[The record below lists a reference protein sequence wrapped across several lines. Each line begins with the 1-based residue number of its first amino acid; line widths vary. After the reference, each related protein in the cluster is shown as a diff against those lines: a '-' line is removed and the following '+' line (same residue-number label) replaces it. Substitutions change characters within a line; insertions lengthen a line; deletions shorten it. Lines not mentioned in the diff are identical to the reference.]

1 MGTLFSIRNSD
12 RPAAPAMREVQQAT
26 LPSTT
31 GAPPSILL
39 SLTAVTGMVDAVSV
53 LALGHVFTA
62 NMTGNVVFL
71 GFAIGGA
78 AGFSLSRSLMALI
91 CFAVGA
97 LLGGWM
103 TRKMIS
109 KDSGATLARALV
121 IETIFFFFAAAV
133 SIGFTAP
140 YEDHNLKISLVIAL
154 TAAAMGLRNSVVRRL
169 AIPDLTTTVL
179 TLTIAGLAADSSLAG
194 GDNPRWQRRGAAI
207 LAILAGAA
215 AGASMVRY
223 SVAVPLLVCG
233 LMSGICAL
241 TQRHLDRRGVC
252 K

>member
-1 MGTLFSIRNSD
+1 MS
-12 RPAAPAMREVQQAT
+12 EVQQAK
-26 LPSTT
+26 LPST

-39 SLTAVTGMVDAVSV
+39 SMTAVTGMVDAVSF

-62 NMTGNVVFL
+62 NMTGNVVLL

-78 AGFSLSRSLMALI
+78 AGVSVSRSLLALI

-103 TRKMIS
+103 TRKMIPQ
-109 KDSGATLARALV
+109 DSGATLAHALV
-121 IETIFFFFAAAV
+121 IETVFFFLAAAV

-140 YEDHNLKISLVIAL
+140 YEEPKLRISLVIAL
-154 TAAAMGLRNSVVRRL
+154 TAFAMGLRNSVVRKL

-207 LAILAGAA
+207 LAILAGAT
-215 AGASMVRY
+215 AGASMLRY
-223 SVAVPLLVCG
+223 SVAVPLSVCG
-233 LMSGICAL
+233 LISGICAL
-241 TQRHLDRRGVC
+241 TQMYLERKRSL
-252 K
+252 

>member
-1 MGTLFSIRNSD
+1 MSET
-12 RPAAPAMREVQQAT
+12 QQAK
-26 LPSTT
+26 LPSTS
-31 GAPPSILL
+31 ALPSILL
-39 SLTAVTGMVDAVSV
+39 SMTAVTGMVDAVSF

-62 NMTGNVVFL
+62 NMTGNVALL

-78 AGFSLSRSLMALI
+78 AGLSVSGSLVSLISFTM
-91 CFAVGA
+91 GA

-103 TRKMIS
+103 TRKMIPQ
-109 KDSGATLARALV
+109 DSGATLARALV
-121 IETIFFFFAAAV
+121 IETICFFFAAVV

-140 YEDHNLKISLVIAL
+140 YADHRQKIFSIIAL
-154 TAAAMGLRNSVVRRL
+154 SAVAMGLRNSVVRKL

-179 TLTIAGLAADSSLAG
+179 TLTIAGFAADSSLAG

-207 LAILAGAA
+207 LAIIAGAA
-215 AGASMVRY
+215 LLRC

-241 TQRHLDRRGVC
+241 TQRHLASTRSL
-252 K
+252 

>member
-1 MGTLFSIRNSD
+1 MSE
-12 RPAAPAMREVQQAT
+12 AQQAK
-26 LPSTT
+26 LPST

-39 SLTAVTGMVDAVSV
+39 SMTAVTGMVDAVSF

-71 GFAIGGA
+71 GFALGGA
-78 AGFSLSRSLMALI
+78 AGLSVSGSLMALI

-103 TRKMIS
+103 TRKIIPQ
-109 KDSGATLARALV
+109 DSGAMLAHALV

-140 YEDHNLKISLVIAL
+140 YEDHKLKISLVIAL
-154 TAAAMGLRNSVVRRL
+154 TAVAMGLRNSVVRKL
-169 AIPDLTTTVL
+169 AVPDLTTTVL
-179 TLTIAGLAADSSLAG
+179 TLTIAGLAADSGLAG

-215 AGASMVRY
+215 AGAALVRY
-223 SVAVPLLVCG
+223 SVAIPLLVCG
-233 LMSGICAL
+233 LISGICAL
-241 TQRHLDRRGVC
+241 TQRHLESKRSL
-252 K
+252 

>member
-1 MGTLFSIRNSD
+1 MSET
-12 RPAAPAMREVQQAT
+12 QQAK
-26 LPSTT
+26 LPSTS
-31 GAPPSILL
+31 ALPSTLL
-39 SLTAVTGMVDAVSV
+39 SMTAVTGMVDAVSF

-62 NMTGNVVFL
+62 NMTGNVALL

-78 AGFSLSRSLMALI
+78 AGLSVSGSLMSLI

-103 TRKMIS
+103 TRKMIPQ
-109 KDSGATLARALV
+109 DSGAPLAHALV
-121 IETIFFFFAAAV
+121 IETVFFFFAGAV

-140 YEDHNLKISLVIAL
+140 YEEHKLKISLVIAL
-154 TAAAMGLRNSVVRRL
+154 TAVAMGLRNSVVRRL

-207 LAILAGAA
+207 LAILAGAG
-215 AGASMVRY
+215 AGAALLRY
-223 SVAVPLLVCG
+223 SVAVPLSVCG
-233 LMSGICAL
+233 LISGICAL
-241 TQRHLDRRGVC
+241 LQCILNRRGL
-252 K
+252 

>member
-1 MGTLFSIRNSD
+1 MS
-12 RPAAPAMREVQQAT
+12 EVQQAK
-26 LPSTT
+26 LPSTGT
-31 GAPPSILL
+31 PPSILL
-39 SLTAVTGMVDAVSV
+39 SMTAVTGIVDAVSY

-62 NMTGNVVFL
+62 NMTGNVALL

-78 AGFSLSRSLMALI
+78 AGLSVSGSLTSLL

-97 LLGGWM
+97 LIGGWM
-103 TRKMIS
+103 TRKMIPQ
-109 KDSGATLARALV
+109 DSGATLARALV
-121 IETIFFFFAAAV
+121 IETMFFFVAAAV

-140 YEDHNLKISLVIAL
+140 YADHQRKIFSVIAL
-154 TAAAMGLRNSVVRRL
+154 TAVAMGLRNSVVRKL

-179 TLTIAGLAADSSLAG
+179 TLTIAGFAADSSLAG

-207 LAILAGAA
+207 LAIIAGAA
-215 AGASMVRY
+215 AGAALLRY

-241 TQRHLDRRGVC
+241 TQRHLDSKRSL
-252 K
+252 

>member
-1 MGTLFSIRNSD
+1 M
-12 RPAAPAMREVQQAT
+12 
-26 LPSTT
+26 
-31 GAPPSILL
+31 
-39 SLTAVTGMVDAVSV
+39 TGMVDAVSF
-53 LALGHVFTA
+53 LALGNVFTA
-62 NMTGNVVFL
+62 NMTGNIVFL

-78 AGFSLSRSLMALI
+78 AGLSVAGSLMALI

-103 TRKMIS
+103 TRKMIPQ
-109 KDSGATLARALV
+109 DSGATLAHALV
-121 IETIFFFFAAAV
+121 IETIFFFFSAAV
-133 SIGFTAP
+133 SIGLTAP
-140 YEDHNLKISLVIAL
+140 HADHKQKIFSVISL
-154 TAAAMGLRNSVVRRL
+154 TAVAMGLRNSVVRKL

-179 TLTIAGLAADSSLAG
+179 TLTIAGFAADSSLAG

>member
-1 MGTLFSIRNSD
+1 MS
-12 RPAAPAMREVQQAT
+12 EVQQIR
-26 LPSTT
+26 LPST

-39 SLTAVTGMVDAVSV
+39 GMTAVTGMVDAVSF

-78 AGFSLSRSLMALI
+78 EGLSVSGSLVALI

-103 TRKMIS
+103 TRKMIPQ
-109 KDSGATLARALV
+109 DSGATLARALV
-121 IETIFFFFAAAV
+121 IETIFFFLAAAV
-133 SIGFTAP
+133 SIGLTAP
-140 YEDHNLKISLVIAL
+140 YVDQKQKIFSVIAL
-154 TAAAMGLRNSVVRRL
+154 TAVAMGLRNSVVRKL

-194 GDNPRWQRRGAAI
+194 GDSPRWQRRGSAI
-207 LAILAGAA
+207 LAILAGAT
-215 AGASMVRY
+215 AGASMLRY
-223 SVAVPLLVCG
+223 SVAAPLLVCG
-233 LMSGICAL
+233 LMSGICAFIQIQL
-241 TQRHLDRRGVC
+241 ESKRSL
-252 K
+252 